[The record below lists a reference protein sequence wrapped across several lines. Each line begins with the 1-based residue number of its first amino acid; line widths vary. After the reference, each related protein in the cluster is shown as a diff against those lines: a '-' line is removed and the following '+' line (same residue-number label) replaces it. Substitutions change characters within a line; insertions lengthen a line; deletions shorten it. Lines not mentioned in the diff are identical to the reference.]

1 MGAARRPQDQPRNPF
16 RGGRVLQADDVRVIE
31 KQKRFARMRLA
42 LETIAKLGTVFE
54 DPVDAANAAV
64 RIATEALK

>member
-16 RGGRVLQADDVRVIE
+16 RGGRVLQSTDIRVIE

-42 LETIAKLGTVFE
+42 LETISKLDVAFE
-54 DPVDAANAAV
+54 DPADAANAAV